1 MNKAKLYSALA
12 MKEMHVNDFLKELN
26 NHGLKLSESAYYSRI
41 RGEQEFDIKEIKTI
55 VKVLNLTREEMN
67 DIFLENWCPKRHLR
81 RHKQMQALQTFNF
94 EELPVRTLTVD
105 NEPYFV
111 GKDVA
116 EILGYSNTRDAL
128 SKHVDEDDKEIL
140 TSRNTT
146 LENLP
151 NRGLTAVNESGL
163 YSLIF
168 SSKLESAKRF
178 KRWVTSDVLPAIR
191 KHGIYATD
199 SVIENTLNNPDYII
213 NILTEYKKEKE
224 QNLLLQQEMGELKP
238 KADYVDEILK
248 STGTLA
254 TTQIAA
260 DYGISAQKL
269 NKLLHEARLQ
279 RKVNKQWVLYS
290 EHMGKSYTESD
301 TIPIVRSDGR
311 EDTVLQTR
319 WTQKGRLKIHE
330 IMTEFGY
337 EANVT
342 A

>member
-1 MNKAKLYSALA
+1 
-12 MKEMHVNDFLKELN
+12 
-26 NHGLKLSESAYYSRI
+26 
-41 RGEQEFDIKEIKTI
+41 
-55 VKVLNLTREEMN
+55 
-67 DIFLENWCPKRHLR
+67 
-81 RHKQMQALQTFNF
+81 MQALQTFNF

-199 SVIENTLNNPDYII
+199 SVIEQTLKDPDYII
-213 NILTEYKKEKE
+213 TVLTEYKKEKE
-224 QNLLLQQEMGELKP
+224 HNLLLQQEIGELKP

-290 EHMGKSYTESD
+290 EHMGKSYTDSD
-301 TIPIVRSDGR
+301 TITIVRSDGR

>member
-1 MNKAKLYSALA
+1 
-12 MKEMHVNDFLKELN
+12 
-26 NHGLKLSESAYYSRI
+26 
-41 RGEQEFDIKEIKTI
+41 
-55 VKVLNLTREEMN
+55 
-67 DIFLENWCPKRHLR
+67 
-81 RHKQMQALQTFNF
+81 MQDLQVFNF

-105 NEPYFV
+105 DEPYFV
-111 GKDVA
+111 GKDIA
-116 EILGYSNTRDAL
+116 EILGYAKARNAIA
-128 SKHVDEDDKEIL
+128 KHVDFEDKKDAPIQG
-140 TSRNTT
+140 T
-146 LENLP
+146 L
-151 NRGLTAVNESGL
+151 GGTQKMTIINESGL

-178 KRWVTSDVLPAIR
+178 KRWVTSEVLPAIR

-199 SVIENTLNNPDYII
+199 SVIEQTIQNPDYII
-213 NILTEYKKEKE
+213 TVLTEYKKEKE
-224 QNLLLQQEMGELKP
+224 QNLLLQQEIGELKP

-330 IMTEFGY
+330 IMTDFGY
-337 EANVT
+337 EANLGGV
-342 A
+342 

>member
-1 MNKAKLYSALA
+1 
-12 MKEMHVNDFLKELN
+12 
-26 NHGLKLSESAYYSRI
+26 
-41 RGEQEFDIKEIKTI
+41 
-55 VKVLNLTREEMN
+55 
-67 DIFLENWCPKRHLR
+67 
-81 RHKQMQALQTFNF
+81 MQDLQVFNF
-94 EELPVRTLTVD
+94 EELPVRKIEV
-105 NEPYFV
+105 NGEPYFL

-116 EILGYSNTRDAL
+116 EILGYTRTDNAIRN
-128 SKHVDEDDKEIL
+128 HVDNEDKL
-140 TSRNTT
+140 THQLSASGQKRNMVI
-146 LENLP
+146 
-151 NRGLTAVNESGL
+151 VNESGL

-168 SSKLESAKRF
+168 DAAKQSKNEEIRKKAKRF
-178 KRWVTSDVLPAIR
+178 KRWVTEDVLPSIR
-191 KHGIYATD
+191 KHGVYATD
-199 SVIENTLNNPDYII
+199 DVIENTLNNPDYII
-213 NILTEYKKEKE
+213 NVLTEYKKEKE
-224 QNLLLQQEMGELKP
+224 QKLLLQQEIGELKP

-330 IMTEFGY
+330 IMTDFGY

-342 A
+342 V

>member
-1 MNKAKLYSALA
+1 
-12 MKEMHVNDFLKELN
+12 
-26 NHGLKLSESAYYSRI
+26 
-41 RGEQEFDIKEIKTI
+41 
-55 VKVLNLTREEMN
+55 
-67 DIFLENWCPKRHLR
+67 
-81 RHKQMQALQTFNF
+81 MQALQRFQNSQF
-94 EELPVRTLTVD
+94 GDLEILTI
-105 NEPYFV
+105 E
-111 GKDVA
+111 GKQWFPAINVA
-116 EILGYSNTRDAL
+116 EILGYTNPRKAIRDHAKERGVTIRSVIDSL
-128 SKHVDEDDKEIL
+128 GRNQNKKFIDEGNLYRLI
-140 TSRNTT
+140 SR
-146 LENLP
+146 
-151 NRGLTAVNESGL
+151 
-163 YSLIF
+163 
-168 SSKLESAKRF
+168 SKLPQAEQF
-178 KRWVTSDVLPAIR
+178 EEWVFDDVLPAIR

-199 SVIENTLNNPDYII
+199 NVIEQTLKDPDYII
-213 NILTEYKKEKE
+213 TVLTEYKKEKE
-224 QNLLLQQEMGELKP
+224 QNLLLQQEIGELKP

-269 NKLLHEARLQ
+269 NKLLHKARLQ

-290 EHMGKSYTESD
+290 EHMDKSYTESD
-301 TIPIVRSDGR
+301 TIAIVRSDGR

>member
-1 MNKAKLYSALA
+1 MN
-12 MKEMHVNDFLKELN
+12 
-26 NHGLKLSESAYYSRI
+26 
-41 RGEQEFDIKEIKTI
+41 EIKTFS
-55 VKVLNLTREEMN
+55 N
-67 DIFLENWCPKRHLR
+67 DMFSILI
-81 RHKQMQALQTFNF
+81 KQ
-94 EELPVRTLTVD
+94 D
-105 NEPYFV
+105 NENNLFDLETV
-111 GKDVA
+111 AKSLGITQFKNGKEYVKW
-116 EILGYSNTRDAL
+116 ERVNKYL
-128 SKHVDEDDKEIL
+128 SKYLSPQVGNFSQPLGKGDFIPEAMVYKL
-140 TSRNTT
+140 AFKAGNS
-146 LENLP
+146 
-151 NRGLTAVNESGL
+151 TAEKFQDWL
-163 YSLIF
+163 AM
-168 SSKLESAKRF
+168 E
-178 KRWVTSDVLPAIR
+178 VLPAIR

-199 SVIENTLNNPDYII
+199 NVIEQTLKDPDYII
-213 NILTEYKKEKE
+213 TVLTEYKKEKE
-224 QNLLLQQEMGELKP
+224 QNLLLQQEIGELKP

-290 EHMGKSYTESD
+290 EHMGKSYTDSD
-301 TIPIVRSDGR
+301 TITIVRSDGR

-337 EANVT
+337 EANLGG

>member
-1 MNKAKLYSALA
+1 MN
-12 MKEMHVNDFLKELN
+12 E
-26 NHGLKLSESAYYSRI
+26 
-41 RGEQEFDIKEIKTI
+41 
-55 VKVLNLTREEMN
+55 
-67 DIFLENWCPKRHLR
+67 
-81 RHKQMQALQTFNF
+81 LQTFNF
-94 EELPVRTLTVD
+94 EDLSVRKIEVD
-105 NEPYFV
+105 REPYFL

-116 EILGYSNTRDAL
+116 EILGYTRSDNAIRN
-128 SKHVDEDDKEIL
+128 HVDDEDKL
-140 TSRNTT
+140 THQVSASGQKRNM
-146 LENLP
+146 
-151 NRGLTAVNESGL
+151 VIINESGL

-168 SSKLESAKRF
+168 DAAKQSKNENIRKKAKRF
-178 KRWVTSDVLPAIR
+178 KRWVTEDVLPSIR
-191 KHGIYATD
+191 KHGLYATD
-199 SVIENTLNNPDYII
+199 NVIENTLNNPDYII

-224 QNLLLQQEMGELKP
+224 QNLLLQQEIGELKP

-269 NKLLHEARLQ
+269 NKLLYEARLQ

-342 A
+342 V

>member
-1 MNKAKLYSALA
+1 
-12 MKEMHVNDFLKELN
+12 
-26 NHGLKLSESAYYSRI
+26 
-41 RGEQEFDIKEIKTI
+41 
-55 VKVLNLTREEMN
+55 
-67 DIFLENWCPKRHLR
+67 
-81 RHKQMQALQTFNF
+81 MQALQTFNF

-248 STGTLA
+248 STGALA

>member
-1 MNKAKLYSALA
+1 
-12 MKEMHVNDFLKELN
+12 
-26 NHGLKLSESAYYSRI
+26 
-41 RGEQEFDIKEIKTI
+41 
-55 VKVLNLTREEMN
+55 
-67 DIFLENWCPKRHLR
+67 
-81 RHKQMQALQTFNF
+81 MQALQTFNF
-94 EELPVRTLTVD
+94 EELPVRTLEVD
-105 NEPYFV
+105 GEPYFI

-116 EILGYSNTRDAL
+116 DILGYANGRDAL
-128 SKHVDEDDKEIL
+128 SKHVDEDDKKVL

-168 SSKLESAKRF
+168 SSKLESDKRF

-191 KHGIYATD
+191 KYGIYATD
-199 SVIENTLNNPDYII
+199 NVIEQTLKDPDYII
-213 NILTEYKKEKE
+213 TVLTEYKKEKE
-224 QNLLLQQEMGELKP
+224 QNLLLQQEIGELKP

-290 EHMGKSYTESD
+290 EHMGKSYTDSD
-301 TIPIVRSDGR
+301 TITIVRSDGR

-337 EANVT
+337 EANLGG

>member
-1 MNKAKLYSALA
+1 
-12 MKEMHVNDFLKELN
+12 
-26 NHGLKLSESAYYSRI
+26 
-41 RGEQEFDIKEIKTI
+41 
-55 VKVLNLTREEMN
+55 
-67 DIFLENWCPKRHLR
+67 
-81 RHKQMQALQTFNF
+81 MQALQTFNF
-94 EELPVRTLTVD
+94 EELPVRTLEVD
-105 NEPYFV
+105 GEPYFI

-116 EILGYSNTRDAL
+116 DILGYANGRDAL
-128 SKHVDEDDKEIL
+128 SKHVDSEDKL
-140 TSRNTT
+140 TSQIATSGQNRNVTII
-146 LENLP
+146 
-151 NRGLTAVNESGL
+151 NESGL

-168 SSKLESAKRF
+168 SSKLENAKRF

-199 SVIENTLNNPDYII
+199 NVIEKTLKDPDYII
-213 NILTEYKKEKE
+213 TVLTEYKKEKE
-224 QNLLLQQEMGELKP
+224 RNLLLQQEIGELKP

-290 EHMGKSYTESD
+290 EHMGKSYTDSD
-301 TIPIVRSDGR
+301 TITIVRSDGR

-337 EANVT
+337 EANLGG

>member
-1 MNKAKLYSALA
+1 
-12 MKEMHVNDFLKELN
+12 
-26 NHGLKLSESAYYSRI
+26 
-41 RGEQEFDIKEIKTI
+41 
-55 VKVLNLTREEMN
+55 
-67 DIFLENWCPKRHLR
+67 
-81 RHKQMQALQTFNF
+81 MQALQRFQNSQF
-94 EELPVRTLTVD
+94 GDLEILTI
-105 NEPYFV
+105 E
-111 GKDVA
+111 GKQWFPATEVA
-116 EILGYSNTRDAL
+116 MTLGYSNPRDAI
-128 SKHVDEDDKEIL
+128 SRHVKRRGVVNHDVIDSLGRKQNKKFIDEGNLYRLI
-140 TSRNTT
+140 SR
-146 LENLP
+146 
-151 NRGLTAVNESGL
+151 
-163 YSLIF
+163 
-168 SSKLESAKRF
+168 SKLPQAEQF
-178 KRWVTSDVLPAIR
+178 EEWVFDEVLPAIR

-199 SVIENTLNNPDYII
+199 NVIEQTLKDPDYII
-213 NILTEYKKEKE
+213 TVLTEYKKEKE
-224 QNLLLQQEMGELKP
+224 QNLLLQQEIGELKP

-279 RKVNKQWVLYS
+279 RKVNKQRVLYS

-301 TIPIVRSDGR
+301 TIAIVRSDGR

>member
-1 MNKAKLYSALA
+1 
-12 MKEMHVNDFLKELN
+12 
-26 NHGLKLSESAYYSRI
+26 
-41 RGEQEFDIKEIKTI
+41 
-55 VKVLNLTREEMN
+55 
-67 DIFLENWCPKRHLR
+67 
-81 RHKQMQALQTFNF
+81 MQALQTFNF
-94 EELPVRTLTVD
+94 EELPVRTLTV
-105 NEPYFV
+105 NEEPYFV

-116 EILGYSNTRDAL
+116 DILGYKNGSRDINA
-128 SKHVDEDDKEIL
+128 HVDAEDKL
-140 TSRNTT
+140 TYQISTAGQRRNQTII
-146 LENLP
+146 
-151 NRGLTAVNESGL
+151 NESGL

-191 KHGIYATD
+191 KYGIYATD
-199 SVIENTLNNPDYII
+199 NVIEQTLKDPDYII
-213 NILTEYKKEKE
+213 TVLTEYKKEKE
-224 QNLLLQQEMGELKP
+224 QNLLLQQEIGELKP

-290 EHMGKSYTESD
+290 EHMGKSYTDSD
-301 TIPIVRSDGR
+301 TITIVRSDGR

-337 EANVT
+337 EANLGG

>member
-1 MNKAKLYSALA
+1 MNELQVFQNSKFGNLEILTIEG
-12 MKEMHVNDFLKELN
+12 KEWFP
-26 NHGLKLSESAYYSRI
+26 A
-41 RGEQEFDIKEIKTI
+41 IK
-55 VKVLNLTREEMN
+55 
-67 DIFLENWCPKRHLR
+67 
-81 RHKQMQALQTFNF
+81 
-94 EELPVRTLTVD
+94 
-105 NEPYFV
+105 
-111 GKDVA
+111 VA
-116 EILGYSNTRDAL
+116 EILGYTNPRKAIRDHTKERGVTIRSVIDSLGRNQDKKFIDEGNLYRLITR
-128 SKHVDEDDKEIL
+128 
-140 TSRNTT
+140 
-146 LENLP
+146 
-151 NRGLTAVNESGL
+151 
-163 YSLIF
+163 
-168 SSKLESAKRF
+168 SKLPQADEF
-178 KRWVTSDVLPAIR
+178 EEWVFEDVLPSIR

-199 SVIENTLNNPDYII
+199 NVIENTLNNPDYII

-224 QNLLLQQEMGELKP
+224 QNLLLQQEIGELKP

-301 TIPIVRSDGR
+301 TIPILRSDGR

-342 A
+342 V

>member
-1 MNKAKLYSALA
+1 
-12 MKEMHVNDFLKELN
+12 
-26 NHGLKLSESAYYSRI
+26 
-41 RGEQEFDIKEIKTI
+41 
-55 VKVLNLTREEMN
+55 
-67 DIFLENWCPKRHLR
+67 
-81 RHKQMQALQTFNF
+81 MQALQTFNF
-94 EELPVRTLTVD
+94 EELPIRTLEVD
-105 NEPYFV
+105 GEPYFI

-116 EILGYSNTRDAL
+116 DILGYANGRDAL
-128 SKHVDEDDKEIL
+128 SKHVDEDDKKVL

-191 KHGIYATD
+191 KYGIYATD
-199 SVIENTLNNPDYII
+199 NVIEQTLKDPDYII
-213 NILTEYKKEKE
+213 TVLTEYKKEKE
-224 QNLLLQQEMGELKP
+224 QNLLLQQEIGELKP

-290 EHMGKSYTESD
+290 EHMGKSYTDSD
-301 TIPIVRSDGR
+301 TITIVRSDGR

-337 EANVT
+337 EANLGG

>member
-1 MNKAKLYSALA
+1 
-12 MKEMHVNDFLKELN
+12 
-26 NHGLKLSESAYYSRI
+26 
-41 RGEQEFDIKEIKTI
+41 
-55 VKVLNLTREEMN
+55 
-67 DIFLENWCPKRHLR
+67 
-81 RHKQMQALQTFNF
+81 MQALQTFNF
-94 EELPVRTLTVD
+94 EELPVRTLTV
-105 NEPYFV
+105 NEEPYFV

-128 SKHVDEDDKEIL
+128 SKHVDEDDKKVL

-199 SVIENTLNNPDYII
+199 NVIENTLNNPDYII
-213 NILTEYKKEKE
+213 TVLTEYKKEKE
-224 QNLLLQQEMGELKP
+224 QNLLLQQEIGELKP

-290 EHMGKSYTESD
+290 EHMGKSYTDSD
-301 TIPIVRSDGR
+301 TITIVRSDGR

>member
-1 MNKAKLYSALA
+1 
-12 MKEMHVNDFLKELN
+12 
-26 NHGLKLSESAYYSRI
+26 
-41 RGEQEFDIKEIKTI
+41 
-55 VKVLNLTREEMN
+55 
-67 DIFLENWCPKRHLR
+67 
-81 RHKQMQALQTFNF
+81 MQDLQVFNF
-94 EELPVRTLTVD
+94 EELPVRKIEV
-105 NEPYFV
+105 NGEPYFL

-116 EILGYSNTRDAL
+116 EILGYTRTDNAIRN
-128 SKHVDEDDKEIL
+128 HVDNEDKL
-140 TSRNTT
+140 THQLSASGQKRNMVI
-146 LENLP
+146 
-151 NRGLTAVNESGL
+151 VNESGL

-168 SSKLESAKRF
+168 DAAKQSKNEEIRKKAKRF
-178 KRWVTSDVLPAIR
+178 KRWVTEDVLPSIR

-199 SVIENTLNNPDYII
+199 DVIENTLNNPDYII
-213 NILTEYKKEKE
+213 NVLTEYKKEKE
-224 QNLLLQQEMGELKP
+224 QSLLLQQEIGELKP

-342 A
+342 V